1 MIATT
6 TRAGAWQASRLVCLL
21 TVVLVF
27 LTGAITGA
35 VAMNLG
41 AHKWMHRATPFWTE
55 GGKEIWLQRWKK
67 DLNLSAEQ
75 TQEMAVILD
84 DFGMYYRNVLSD
96 GKARIL
102 KVLNDDQKRKF
113 DQLLEQQR

>member
-1 MIATT
+1 
-6 TRAGAWQASRLVCLL
+6 L
-21 TVVLVF
+21 TITLVF
-27 LTGAITGA
+27 LAGAGAGA
-35 VAMNLG
+35 VVMYSG
-41 AHKWMHRATPFWTE
+41 AHRFMHRSAPFWTE

-67 DLNLSAEQ
+67 ELNLTPEQ
-75 TQEMAVILD
+75 AQEMTLILD

-102 KVLNDDQKRKF
+102 RVLNEEQRRKF